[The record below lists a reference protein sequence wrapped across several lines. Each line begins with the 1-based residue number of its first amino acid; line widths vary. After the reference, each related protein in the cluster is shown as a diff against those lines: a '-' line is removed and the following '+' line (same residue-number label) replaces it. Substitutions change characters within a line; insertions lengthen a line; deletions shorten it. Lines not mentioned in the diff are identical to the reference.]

1 MKYKKIILGISI
13 LFLFLFTVSSVLA
26 TDQIF
31 TAVGD
36 NGQIAWSDDGK
47 TWTDS
52 GTVVSNYLD
61 SVTYSSE
68 LDLFVAVGESG
79 QTAWSDDGK
88 TWTDSG
94 TIGSNNLK
102 GVAWEKNLTTQ
113 NKNKLETTSTLR
125 QTNLETITDTDYNKV
140 LSVVINN

>member
-36 NGQIAWSDDGK
+36 NGQTAWSDDGK

-52 GTVVSNYLD
+52 GTVVSDDLN

-68 LDLFVAVGESG
+68 LGLFVAVGQSG
-79 QTAWSDDGK
+79 QTVWSDDGK

-94 TIGSNNLK
+94 TVGSNNLF
-102 GVAWEKNLTTQ
+102 GVVWK
-113 NKNKLETTSTLR
+113 KK
-125 QTNLETITDTDYNKV
+125 
-140 LSVVINN
+140 